1 MKTRLILTT
10 LALTSALALH
20 AADGNRYQAQ
30 PAGNNVRV
38 EGTSTAHDWE
48 MAGTLIGGFVE
59 FDSDVQFDT
68 AQPTIPGLKDKKLAL
83 KSLVIVPVRSLK
95 SDAKA
100 MPQVMEG
107 LMQETLKEPQFKKIE
122 CRISEL
128 TFKEP
133 HAAGKPFEF
142 DATGELAIA
151 GVTNKVTFPV
161 TIDVPEKD
169 KLKITGTA
177 PVKMT
182 AYGMKPPAPSFG
194 LGLMKCGD
202 EVKVIFDW
210 NLAKSA
216 TTASK

>member
-1 MKTRLILTT
+1 MNTRLFLTT
-10 LALTSALALH
+10 IALASALSLH
-20 AADGNRYQAQ
+20 AEGNRYQAQ
-30 PAGNNVRV
+30 PANNKVRL

-48 MAGTLIGGFVE
+48 MEGTLIGGFVE
-59 FDSDVQFDT
+59 FDPAVQFDT
-68 AQPTIPGLKDKKLAL
+68 AQPTIPGLKDKKLEV
-83 KSLVIVPVRSLK
+83 KSLVIVPVRSIK

-122 CRISEL
+122 CRITEL
-128 TFKEP
+128 TLKEP
-133 HAAGKPFEF
+133 HAAGKPFDF
-142 DATGELAIA
+142 DAAGELAIA

-161 TIDVPEKD
+161 SIDVAEKD
-169 KLKITGTA
+169 HLKITGTA
-177 PVKMT
+177 PIKMT

-210 NLAKSA
+210 NVAKA
-216 TTASK
+216 TASK

>member
-1 MKTRLILTT
+1 MNTRLFLTT
-10 LALTSALALH
+10 IALTSALALH
-20 AADGNRYQAQ
+20 AQERYQAQ
-30 PAGNNVRV
+30 PANNHVRI

-48 MAGTLIGGFVE
+48 MAGTMIGGFVE
-59 FDSDVQFDT
+59 FDPSVQFDT
-68 AQPTIPGLKDKKLAL
+68 AQPTVAGLKDNKLEV
-83 KSLVIVPVRSLK
+83 KSLVIVPVRSVK

-128 TFKEP
+128 TFKGP
-133 HAAGKPFEF
+133 HTAGKPFDF
-142 DATGELAIA
+142 DASGEMAIA

-169 KLKITGTA
+169 HLKISGTA

-194 LGLMKCGD
+194 LGLMRCGD
-202 EVKVIFDW
+202 DVKVIFDW
-210 NLAKSA
+210 NLAKAPS
-216 TTASK
+216 TASK